1 MIKMKILPPKDS
13 NVFYSQKCS
22 SPKSALSYNPF
33 NAGQTLANLLLS
45 RSIFKI
51 LCKKNG
57 NNNMKYQ

>member
-13 NVFYSQKCS
+13 NVFYSQKCL

-33 NAGQTLANLLLS
+33 NAGQTLANLLS

-57 NNNMKYQ
+57 NNNKKYQ